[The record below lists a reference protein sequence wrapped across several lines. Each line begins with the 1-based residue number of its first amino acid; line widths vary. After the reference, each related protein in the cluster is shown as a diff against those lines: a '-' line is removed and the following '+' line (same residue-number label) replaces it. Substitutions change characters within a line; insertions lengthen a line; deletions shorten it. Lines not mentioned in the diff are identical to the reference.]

1 MSATLPPMTDERR
14 PASALTHIV
23 VGHALVR
30 VRGASMEP
38 TLHDGDLL
46 LVRAEH
52 SPDIGS
58 LVVVRLPDRPGLSV
72 KRLVG
77 RDAAGWWVER
87 DNPREGVDSWGVGA
101 IAPTDV
107 LAQVVARLWPPRR
120 IGTPPKL

>member
-1 MSATLPPMTDERR
+1 MSATLPPMSDERR
-14 PASALTHIV
+14 PASGLTRMV
-23 VGHALVR
+23 VGRALVR

-46 LVRAEH
+46 LVRAQRV
-52 SPDIGS
+52 PDIGS
-58 LVVVRLPDRPGLSV
+58 LVVVRLQGRPGLSV

-87 DNPREGVDSWGVGA
+87 DNPREGVDSWVVGS
-101 IAPTDV
+101 IVSTDL
-107 LAQVVARLWPPRR
+107 LARVVARLWPPRR